1 MLALA
6 IISTVILA
14 ILIPVLFGATV
25 LDSDDVFVEFT
36 LVILLSFVI
45 VTIWVLYAR

>member
-14 ILIPVLFGATV
+14 ILISVLFGATV